1 MRKRT
6 RGGQH
11 TKHLFLL
18 VGAGV
23 LLFAAAAYWQSG
35 VRGLL
40 WRALSP
46 VFAVRN
52 TLTASEA
59 TLLKS
64 ELAAAVAARADR
76 DLLLQENKD
85 LKQRLGRSDEQRRIL
100 AGVLLRPPGIP
111 YDTLIVDAGAALG
124 VAVGDLVVAGG
135 AGVVGRVVEV
145 YPTTARVI
153 LLSAPGEGYDA
164 LISLS
169 DAQVLPVRVEGQGS
183 GSMRAQVPA
192 GSGVVVGAG
201 VVLPGVFAGYTGTVT
216 HVDAKEGESF
226 ETLYMQLP
234 ANPLQ
239 LRFVEI
245 VKNHVSQ

>member
-1 MRKRT
+1 MRNRA
-6 RGGQH
+6 RGGQK
-11 TKHLFLL
+11 TKHIALVFG
-18 VGAGV
+18 VGA
-23 LLFAAAAYWQSG
+23 LLFAAAAYGQG
-35 VRGLL
+35 ALGGLL
-40 WRALSP
+40 WRVLEP
-46 VFAVRN
+46 VLAVRN
-52 TLTASEA
+52 SVTASEVA
-59 TLLKS
+59 ILQS
-64 ELAAAVAARADR
+64 ELAAAKAARADR

-85 LKQRLGRSDEQRRIL
+85 LKQRLGRTSTQARTL

-111 YDTLIVDAGAALG
+111 YDTLVLDAGAAEG
-124 VAVGDLVVAGG
+124 VGAGDLVLAGG
-135 AGVVGRVVEV
+135 AGVIGTVVEV

-153 LLSAPGEGYDA
+153 LLSAPGETHDA
-164 LISLS
+164 LVSLA

-192 GSGVVVGAG
+192 GAGVVVGAS

-245 VKNHVSQ
+245 VKPYVSQ